1 MPSVRSASPSIR
13 SKDSKASTTKPRAV
27 SPSNSRPVRKPTWDS
42 YLKDTTD
49 YAISKDELLRRK
61 QERIS
66 KYNAFANPSAPQL
79 TTMKV
84 FNLVDMKKNKV
95 EQILNKNQVKA
106 GSYRGRENVT
116 RTVNTPST
124 AATTPETP
132 SNEMSSLDLVDD
144 YYHSTSYFN
153 EISMKDMK
161 DVSKQLVYDG
171 PNVSITSK
179 TKSNNDFVGDK
190 DKSGNNVSTSDVTSN
205 KKHQNT
211 KKERTENISMSKKDE
226 PDSELSEMMEE
237 IKLLH
242 QELRYYEQLSGK
254 RSILDADELESVFA
268 NNDKIN
274 LRSTMK
280 YLIRLVC
287 QSMSYL
293 LKSELEL
300 QNQQKK
306 YDALKEKIGDEL
318 NEPIQDSSSKFVVG
332 VSSKTNELQN
342 VSEISPVRINKDE
355 NNYFHTPNNSKPNI
369 VQMNDD
375 EMNFPF
381 TPNED
386 NKGNITSLSQYSE
399 MNGSSPTDW
408 LFNHQLTSLE
418 KQKDSSGASLRL
430 FPDTTGKYNKIL
442 LKAPVKNNYD
452 NESTPLTIEDLQD
465 IKINLDLKFDSLNF
479 SPQISPLHN
488 TSVLSNHS
496 DDYID
501 SYKHAYDCLRAIPPS
516 IHSIDGDYESNS
528 FVETIHM
535 SVAPQQKPVH
545 PFEGSKKK

>member
-1 MPSVRSASPSIR
+1 MPSVRSASPSVR
-13 SKDSKASTTKPRAV
+13 SKDPKSSAAKPRAA
-27 SPSNSRPVRKPTWDS
+27 SPSISRSARKPTWDS

-49 YAISKDELLRRK
+49 YVVSKEELLRRK

-66 KYNAFANPSAPQL
+66 KFNAFANPSAPQL

-84 FNLVDMKKNKV
+84 FNLVDTKKCKV
-95 EQILNKNQVKA
+95 DQILNKNQAKTFN
-106 GSYRGRENVT
+106 YRGKENSN
-116 RTVNTPST
+116 RANSTPST

-153 EISMKDMK
+153 EISRKDMK
-161 DVSKQLVYDG
+161 DISKQLLYDG
-171 PNVSITSK
+171 SNVSMVSK
-179 TKSNNDFVGDK
+179 TKVSNDLVIDK
-190 DKSGNNVSTSDVTSN
+190 DKSSNTVSGNDTITPN
-205 KKHQNT
+205 KKNV
-211 KKERTENISMSKKDE
+211 KKDKTENTSASKKDE
-226 PDSELSEMMEE
+226 PDSDMCEMMEE

-242 QELRYYEQLSGK
+242 EELRYYEQLSGK
-254 RSILDADELESVFA
+254 KSILDADELESVFA

-300 QNQQKK
+300 QNQRNK
-306 YDALKEKIGDEL
+306 YDSLKGNIEGQL
-318 NEPIQDSSSKFVVG
+318 NEPNQDLVISKL
-332 VSSKTNELQN
+332 VSGLNYQTSDLQN
-342 VSEISPVRINKDE
+342 ATEISPVRNIKEE
-355 NNYFHTPNNSKPNI
+355 NHYFNTPNNSKPKL
-369 VQMNDD
+369 VQISDD
-375 EMNFPF
+375 DIHTPF
-381 TPNED
+381 TPNE
-386 NKGNITSLSQYSE
+386 GNEVNVNNLSQYSE

-442 LKAPVKNNYD
+442 LKAPIKSIYD
-452 NESTPLTIEDLQD
+452 KESAQLTIEDLQD
-465 IKINLDLKFDSLNF
+465 IKINLDLKFDSSIH

-496 DDYID
+496 EDYID
-501 SYKHAYDCLRAIPPS
+501 SYKHAYDCLSAIPP
-516 IHSIDGDYESNS
+516 INNSIDAEVESNS
-528 FVETIHM
+528 FVENIHM
-535 SVAPQQKPVH
+535 TVAPQQKPVH
-545 PFEGSKKK
+545 PFGRF

>member
-1 MPSVRSASPSIR
+1 MPSVRSASPSVR
-13 SKDSKASTTKPRAV
+13 SKDSKSSAAKPRTA
-27 SPSNSRPVRKPTWDS
+27 SPSTLRQGRKPTWDS

-49 YAISKDELLRRK
+49 YVVSKEELLRRK

-66 KYNAFANPSAPQL
+66 KFNAFANPSAPQL

-84 FNLVDMKKNKV
+84 FNLVDTKKSKV
-95 EQILNKNQVKA
+95 DQILNKNQVKTFN
-106 GSYRGRENVT
+106 YRGRETST
-116 RTVNTPST
+116 RANTTPST

-161 DVSKQLVYDG
+161 DISKQLLYDG
-171 PNVSITSK
+171 SNVSMVSK
-179 TKSNNDFVGDK
+179 AKLNNDFGSGK
-190 DKSGNNVSTSDVTSN
+190 DKSINNVSGNDTVTPN
-205 KKHQNT
+205 KKIQNV
-211 KKERTENISMSKKDE
+211 KKDKTENTSSSKKDE
-226 PDSELSEMMEE
+226 PDSELCEMMEE

-242 QELRYYEQLSGK
+242 EELRYYEQLSGK
-254 RSILDADELESVFA
+254 KSILDADELESVFA

-300 QNQQKK
+300 QNQRKK
-306 YDALKEKIGDEL
+306 YDILKENVEGQI
-318 NEPIQDSSSKFVVG
+318 NEQKQDLVLSKVVSG
-332 VSSKTNELQN
+332 LSSKTSESQN
-342 VSEISPVRINKDE
+342 VTEISPVRNVKEE
-355 NNYFHTPNNSKPNI
+355 NSYFNTPSNAKPNLGQI
-369 VQMNDD
+369 SDD
-375 EMNFPF
+375 DIHTPF
-381 TPNED
+381 TPNEG
-386 NKGNITSLSQYSE
+386 NKANINNLSQYSE

-418 KQKDSSGASLRL
+418 KQRDSSGAALRL

-442 LKAPVKNNYD
+442 LKAPIKSSYD
-452 NESTPLTIEDLQD
+452 KESAPLTIEDLED
-465 IKINLDLKFDSLNF
+465 IKINLDLKFDSSNY

-496 DDYID
+496 EDYID
-501 SYKHAYDCLRAIPPS
+501 SYKHAYDCLSAIPPINNS
-516 IHSIDGDYESNS
+516 MDAEVESNS
-528 FVETIHM
+528 FVENMHM
-535 SVAPQQKPVH
+535 AVAPQQIPVH
-545 PFEGSKKK
+545 PFGRF